1 MSSTVFGV
9 DVGGTTVK
17 IGMFDP
23 EGNKQAVWEIPTRT
37 GDSGMYI
44 LPDIAASIQKKMA
57 DNNIR
62 KDDVLGV
69 GIGVPGPVDE
79 TGTVHDAVK
88 LGWGTF
94 NIRETMEGLMGGKV
108 AAGNDANVAA
118 LGEQWKGGGKGHR
131 DMVMVTLGT
140 GVGGGILVGGKLVAG
155 YGGAGGEIGHMHIE
169 DDETEACGCGNYGCF
184 EEYASATGVVRIGS
198 RMLKAT
204 RKASTLR
211 DLPQLTSKDIFAA
224 ASSGDE
230 VAVSITEKYGYYLGK
245 GLAIVATVLN
255 PEMIVLGGGVSKAG
269 EDLIRLLKPSFTKY
283 VFHGARDTKFALA
296 TLGNDAG
303 MYGAARLVL
312 QQR

>member
-79 TGTVHDAVK
+79 TGTVHDAVN

-94 NIRETMEGLMGGKV
+94 NIRETMEGLMGVKV

-140 GVGGGILVGGKLVAG
+140 GVGGGILVGGKLV
-155 YGGAGGEIGHMHIE
+155 
-169 DDETEACGCGNYGCF
+169 
-184 EEYASATGVVRIGS
+184 
-198 RMLKAT
+198 
-204 RKASTLR
+204 
-211 DLPQLTSKDIFAA
+211 QL
-224 ASSGDE
+224 
-230 VAVSITEKYGYYLGK
+230 
-245 GLAIVATVLN
+245 
-255 PEMIVLGGGVSKAG
+255 
-269 EDLIRLLKPSFTKY
+269 RLL
-283 VFHGARDTKFALA
+283 
-296 TLGNDAG
+296 
-303 MYGAARLVL
+303 
-312 QQR
+312 